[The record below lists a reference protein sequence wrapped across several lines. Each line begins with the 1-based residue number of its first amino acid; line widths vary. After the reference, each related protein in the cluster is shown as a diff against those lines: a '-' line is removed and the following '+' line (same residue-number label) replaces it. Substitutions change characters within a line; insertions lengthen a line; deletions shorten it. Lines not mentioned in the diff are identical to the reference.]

1 MTNEKHTSY
10 TLKNY
15 AALYK
20 NELLNEVLPF
30 WENHSLDQE
39 FGGYFTCLT
48 PKGEVYDTDKFIW
61 LQARQ
66 VWMFSTLYQLVGKKQ
81 NWKDIAKLGANF
93 LEKYGRDA
101 HGDWYFSLNQK
112 GQPLVQP
119 YNIFSD
125 CFAAMAFGKLYE
137 IDPQEKYAEIAKT
150 TFEHIIKRQHNPKG
164 KYDKSYPGTRAMQ
177 NFALPM
183 ILCNLSLEL
192 EPLLGSEKVSEVTD
206 SVIDLV
212 MNTFYDETSGLV
224 LENVSDT
231 GEFVD
236 SFEGR
241 LLNPGHA
248 IEAMWFIMNLGI
260 RKNDKALI
268 EKAEK
273 ILFQQLEHGWDNEY
287 GGILY
292 FMDCKGHP
300 PQQLE
305 HDQKLW
311 WVHLET
317 LVALAKTYGYNQNPK
332 AAEWFKKV
340 HDYTWTH
347 FRDTENGGEWFGYL
361 NRQGKVS
368 LNLKGGK
375 WKGCFHVP
383 RALLEVWKTL
393 EKI

>member
-1 MTNEKHTSY
+1 MNH
-10 TLKNY
+10 Y
-15 AALYK
+15 AELYK
-20 NELLNEVLPF
+20 KELHNEVIPF
-30 WENHSLDQE
+30 WEKHSLDKE
-39 FGGYFTCLT
+39 FGGFFTCLT
-48 PKGEVYDTDKFIW
+48 EKGKIYDTDKFIW

-66 VWMFSTLYQLVGKKQ
+66 IWMFSELYQTVQKNDG
-81 NWKDIAKLGANF
+81 WKTTAIFGANF
-93 LEKYGRDA
+93 LEKYGKDSK
-101 HGDWYFSLNQK
+101 GDWYFSLNRK

-125 CFAAMAFGKLYE
+125 CFASMAFGKLYE
-137 IDPQEKYAEIAKT
+137 VEPEERYAEIAKS
-150 TFEHIIKRQHNPKG
+150 TFKNILRRQHNPKG
-164 KYDKSYPGTRAMQ
+164 KYNKIYPNTRELK

-206 SVIDLV
+206 NVIDLV
-212 MNTFYDETSGLV
+212 MNTFYDEESGLV
-224 LENVSDT
+224 FENVSTT
-231 GEFVD
+231 GDFVD

-248 IEAMWFIMNLGI
+248 IEAMWFVMNLGI
-260 RKNDKALI
+260 RKNDTNLI
-268 EKAEK
+268 QKAEK
-273 ILFQQLEHGWDNEY
+273 IMFQQLEHGWDKKY
-287 GGILY
+287 GGIFY
-292 FMDCKGHP
+292 FMDSKGHP

-317 LVALAKTYGYNQNPK
+317 LVALAKIYAYNQNPK
-332 AAEWFKKV
+332 AAKWFNKV
-340 HDYTWTH
+340 HDYTWNH
-347 FRDTENGGEWFGYL
+347 FRDKENGGEWYGYL
-361 NRQGKVS
+361 NRQGQVH

-393 EKI
+393 E